1 MRVAV
6 LIEGFFL
13 VTLSPCHLFTLPH
26 NPLPPKKR
34 TVVVKAKQPTRLRT
48 DTLHTL
54 TLKKMH
60 YTSIVFSLAY
70 SHFMAC
76 HEGTSVSSK
85 NINLSI
91 VFLLAYSYLYGKSF
105 RYSRSLGI
113 NQCLDSWKQAFL
125 INALFIRSLIA
136 IFANIIKKTKLWTKT
151 HYKPSKPSRRGYT
164 M

>member
-1 MRVAV
+1 MFP
-6 LIEGFFL
+6 I
-13 VTLSPCHLFTLPH
+13 TKKSPKEVCRGGGAYFSCHLVTLPH

-54 TLKKMH
+54 TLKKMY

-91 VFLLAYSYLYGKSF
+91 VFLLAYSYLCGQKS
-105 RYSRSLGI
+105 RLLLREGARVTEQT
-113 NQCLDSWKQAFL
+113 N
-125 INALFIRSLIA
+125 
-136 IFANIIKKTKLWTKT
+136 
-151 HYKPSKPSRRGYT
+151 
-164 M
+164 